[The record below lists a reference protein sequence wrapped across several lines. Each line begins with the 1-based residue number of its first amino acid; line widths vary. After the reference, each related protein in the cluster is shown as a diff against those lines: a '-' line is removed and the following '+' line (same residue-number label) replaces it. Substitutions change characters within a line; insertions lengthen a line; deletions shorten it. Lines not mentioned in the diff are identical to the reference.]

1 MYSGSNRLMDLYGTS
16 KATEDR
22 ETPFVFDGYKADG
35 TPNDIE
41 RGGPDDPGAYQYL
54 HASVRSPLDEAH
66 IYGTSF
72 VKLRDVTLTVDLP
85 RSLIEPVGLRNA
97 SISFFARNFL
107 LWTELPNF
115 DPETAQGMGNMV
127 GGMDYMSLPQTNA
140 FGIGVNLTF

>member
-1 MYSGSNRLMDLYGTS
+1 LS
-16 KATEDR
+16 
-22 ETPFVFDGYKADG
+22 
-35 TPNDIE
+35 
-41 RGGPDDPGAYQYL
+41 
-54 HASVRSPLDEAH
+54 
-66 IYGTSF
+66 
-72 VKLRDVTLTVDLP
+72 VDLP
-85 RSLIEPVGLRNA
+85 RSLIAPVGLRNA